1 MKRTKEVCE
10 DRCTQHKQCNF
21 YSYTNDNLCNLYTT
35 CENEPTQDHESGTTY
50 RRPCKYTWIK
60 VLIFLMSIEILEQ
73 YSLFNAALLQF
84 ILFQHV
90 AIIMMI
96 ATKINHLHFVK
107 EQRNFIKEFVKV
119 QKFCLHSFQTLVM

>member
-1 MKRTKEVCE
+1 M
-10 DRCTQHKQCNF
+10 N
-21 YSYTNDNLCNLYTT
+21 
-35 CENEPTQDHESGTTY
+35 
-50 RRPCKYTWIK
+50 
-60 VLIFLMSIEILEQ
+60 LEQ
-73 YSLFNAALLQF
+73 RTDDHVSTLDQKFEYLSSNEYLEHYSFFNAALLQF

-119 QKFCLHSFQTLVM
+119 QKFSLHSFQTLVMKY